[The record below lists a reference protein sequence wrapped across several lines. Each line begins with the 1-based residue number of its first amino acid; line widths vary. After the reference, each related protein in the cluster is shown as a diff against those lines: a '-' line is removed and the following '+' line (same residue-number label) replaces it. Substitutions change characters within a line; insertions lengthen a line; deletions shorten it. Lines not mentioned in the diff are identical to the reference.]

1 MSRTVTLR
9 LDDDVY
15 NQFRRL
21 AEEDHRTLSNF
32 IITSTK
38 RYMVEHESV
47 MDKILNNHYKILKE
61 IKYIFADTCKVD
73 LEDINFSKQ
82 IINDEIIRF
91 QFECT
96 YMYTKIGRLIY
107 LNFDIFRD
115 NPQILLFDSS
125 SDLIPFDKTNNY
137 KGLIDSILEEIK
149 SKINKSS

>member
-1 MSRTVTLR
+1 MSKTVTLR
-9 LDDDVY
+9 LDDDIY
-15 NQFRRL
+15 SQFRRL

-38 RYMVEHESV
+38 RYIVEHESV

-61 IKYIFADTCKVD
+61 IKNIFADTCKAD

-91 QFECT
+91 QFKYT
-96 YMYTKIGRLIY
+96 YMYSRIGRPIY

-115 NPQILLFDSS
+115 NPQIILFDSS
-125 SDLIPFDKTNNY
+125 SGVFPFDKTNNY
-137 KGLIDSILEEIK
+137 KGLTDSILEEIK
-149 SKINKSS
+149 SKINN